1 MQGADDVVDHGEE
14 EPGQVEAG
22 GEHEDAVA
30 TARVQ
35 QRGVEI
41 AEVPPPLLG
50 DVLVGDACA
59 AALLH
64 HPLPLVHLA
73 LLIVCRQLVLEK
85 AVLPPIKVST
95 KFCGNLLSIDECY
108 QVKRPFTFIIV
119 S

>member
-30 TARVQ
+30 PAGVQ
-35 QRGVEI
+35 QRGIEI

-50 DVLVGDACA
+50 DVLVGDAGA

-73 LLIVCRQLVLEK
+73 LLIVGRQLVLKK

-95 KFCGNLLSIDECY
+95 KFCCNYGGGPTRHALSCL
-108 QVKRPFTFIIV
+108 KSPTN
-119 S
+119 

>member
-30 TARVQ
+30 PARVQ

-73 LLIVCRQLVLEK
+73 LLIVCLPTGPRKSCSSSYEGVNKVLR
-85 AVLPPIKVST
+85 
-95 KFCGNLLSIDECY
+95 Y
-108 QVKRPFTFIIV
+108 
-119 S
+119 